1 MYTYEFE
8 GQWVP
13 VYNLPQRFRLAD
25 GTTRTDLKSMTD
37 EELEAIGIYKVT
49 VTTPTYDSAT
59 EMPVPGEITVVDG
72 VAAMTQTIASLPTPV
87 PPSRIL
93 TRLAFLDRFSVQEL
107 TTLYTAAPAS
117 PQIQVWLD
125 MYRVSDEINLD
136 DPRLVAGVEG
146 LESAGILSVGRAAEV
161 LA

>member
-1 MYTYEFE
+1 MRYVDSNGLDVQGDDALGNVELA
-8 GQWVP
+8 GQ
-13 VYNLPQRFRLAD
+13 
-25 GTTRTDLKSMTD
+25 
-37 EELEAIGIYKVT
+37 GIYRVIVFKPPLENGYEYGTPILKKEDYNFVEEWPVVKLPNT
-49 VTTPTYDSAT
+49 ETTP
-59 EMPVPGEITVVDG
+59 
-72 VAAMTQTIASLPTPV
+72 
-87 PPSRIL
+87 PPARIL

-136 DPRLVAGVEG
+136 DARLIAGVEG
-146 LESAGILSVGRAAEV
+146 LENAGIIGVGRAAQV